1 MAKRITEGSL
11 VCTNRN
17 VEGLGLVLKRIRDI
31 NQYAEFDLSE
41 SFAKLFDDDHPEYL
55 FKSMESYILVSLRG
69 DAIES
74 INEQIVRNK
83 PDVELA
89 ALQVFWNHNRA
100 YSVTYSPRKR
110 VKKAKVD
117 FCLVHW
123 TKAPSDYGS
132 KPSNWY
138 QKKKAVWMTT
148 SSVKN
153 K

>member
-83 PDVELA
+83 HLNFEPFK
-89 ALQVFWNHNRA
+89 LQ
-100 YSVTYSPRKR
+100 YL
-110 VKKAKVD
+110 
-117 FCLVHW
+117 CIL
-123 TKAPSDYGS
+123 
-132 KPSNWY
+132 KPH
-138 QKKKAVWMTT
+138 
-148 SSVKN
+148 
-153 K
+153 